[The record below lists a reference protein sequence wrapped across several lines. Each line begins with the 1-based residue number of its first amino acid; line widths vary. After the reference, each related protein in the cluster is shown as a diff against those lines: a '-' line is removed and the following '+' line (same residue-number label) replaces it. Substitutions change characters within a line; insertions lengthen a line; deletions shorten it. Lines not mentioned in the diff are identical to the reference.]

1 MIQLQKRIQWL
12 DKIHRRSEAADGP
25 LCGIT
30 RKSPIAVQALQVSD
44 DDDAITCNRCLARLR
59 VLEVMTRNAGRR

>member
-1 MIQLQKRIQWL
+1 MQLQKRIQWL
-12 DKIHRRSEAADGP
+12 DKIHRRSDAAPGP

-30 RKSPIAVQALQVSD
+30 RKSPLTAEAPQVSD
-44 DDDAITCNRCLARLR
+44 DDDAVTCNRCLARLR